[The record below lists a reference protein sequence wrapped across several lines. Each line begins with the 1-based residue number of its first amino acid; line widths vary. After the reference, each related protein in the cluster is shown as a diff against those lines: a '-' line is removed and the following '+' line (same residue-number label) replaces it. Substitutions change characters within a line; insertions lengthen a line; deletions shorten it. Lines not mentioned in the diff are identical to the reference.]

1 MSDIDAKKLTERYD
15 FALDK
20 FQLDAIAS
28 INDGLNVLVAAP
40 TGSGKTVVAE
50 YAVAR
55 AHRAGLR
62 SHCSLPVKHS
72 SACCWASVPGLRS
85 SPHREQAI

>member
-1 MSDIDAKKLTERYD
+1 MSDADDAKLTARYD

-62 SHCSLPVKHS
+62 LLNSALSMVSLKWGYS
-72 SACCWASVPGLRS
+72 
-85 SPHREQAI
+85 QATTVLIQMHQLW